1 MGILDDTR
9 TFGEGSDGLPA
20 NVGSR
25 HLPVWLVLAAALLVG
40 LAAAGGIALLQLR
53 ATQAHRLQLRLLE
66 LDELAEERQGALWH
80 GIAEGDGDPALGED
94 LRRADDRMD
103 VAVVALHAQ
112 DSVVGARVAATFS
125 PYDARFDAIQELIA
139 AGRTDEARAL
149 AHADDE
155 QGLDRTFDAFTRAVD
170 ADRGAASGRADLAVR
185 EGLAGTTL
193 ALIAAA
199 VTIGVLFWRFTHV
212 RQVAATALR
221 RREAYFRALVQ
232 RSSDVV
238 AIYAADGTV
247 RYLSPG
253 VEGLLGERPEAWVGH
268 SVLELVHPDDR
279 RRLGYTFAR
288 LQRQA
293 GVVRR
298 LELRLRHRDGGWR
311 WVEAVGT
318 NLLADPDVGGIVTN
332 ARDITERKRLGEELA
347 HQAFH
352 DRLTGLPNR
361 ALFLDRLEHALAR
374 AARGSDPL
382 AVLFLD
388 LDGFKIVNDTLGHDQ
403 GDALLATVAGRLRGC
418 VRPGDTVARLGGD
431 EFTVLLEG
439 ANADAAVQVAERIAR
454 RLQLPIQLDGHELIV
469 GTSVGLALRAGPDD
483 RPDELLRDAD
493 VAMYAAKQRGKGSYA
508 IFEPRMRTRA
518 WARLELEADLRRAV
532 DRGEF
537 RVHYQPIIE
546 LATGRVDGVEAL
558 VRWQHPERGLVL
570 PAQFIPLAEETGLI
584 VPIGHWVLREA
595 CRQVRTWQEGL
606 PGVGPLMVGVNL
618 SPRMLA
624 QPSLV
629 DDVAR
634 ILGQTGLDPG
644 CLKLEITEGVMM
656 QEGEA
661 TLATLRHLKALGVQL
676 AVDDFGTGYSSLAY
690 LQRFPLDVL
699 KIDRAFVGS
708 LGEGAEGT
716 VIARTV
722 VALAKALG
730 LAVTAEGI
738 ETAEQAEQLK
748 ELGADR
754 GQGYHFAR
762 PQPAEALTTLLGSGL
777 VAAHCRQR

>member
-1 MGILDDTR
+1 
-9 TFGEGSDGLPA
+9 
-20 NVGSR
+20 
-25 HLPVWLVLAAALLVG
+25 
-40 LAAAGGIALLQLR
+40 
-53 ATQAHRLQLRLLE
+53 
-66 LDELAEERQGALWH
+66 
-80 GIAEGDGDPALGED
+80 
-94 LRRADDRMD
+94 
-103 VAVVALHAQ
+103 
-112 DSVVGARVAATFS
+112 
-125 PYDARFDAIQELIA
+125 
-139 AGRTDEARAL
+139 
-149 AHADDE
+149 
-155 QGLDRTFDAFTRAVD
+155 
-170 ADRGAASGRADLAVR
+170 
-185 EGLAGTTL
+185 
-193 ALIAAA
+193 
-199 VTIGVLFWRFTHV
+199 
-212 RQVAATALR
+212 
-221 RREAYFRALVQ
+221 
-232 RSSDVV
+232 
-238 AIYAADGTV
+238 
-247 RYLSPG
+247 
-253 VEGLLGERPEAWVGH
+253 
-268 SVLELVHPDDR
+268 VLELVHPDDR